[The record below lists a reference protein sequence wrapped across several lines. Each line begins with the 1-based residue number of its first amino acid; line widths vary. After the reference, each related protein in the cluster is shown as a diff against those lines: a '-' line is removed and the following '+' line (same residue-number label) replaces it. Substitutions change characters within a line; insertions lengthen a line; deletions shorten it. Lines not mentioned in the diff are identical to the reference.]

1 MTISWSLM
9 AIDSK
14 CSPTETLRRPSG
26 HSGSISCSNARAD
39 TLATRLYRA
48 HLAGGAKKVAISAP
62 SDKAVD
68 ATIVYDGLDRMLNT
82 TAALM
87 HAR

>member
-1 MTISWSLM
+1 
-9 AIDSK
+9 
-14 CSPTETLRRPSG
+14 
-26 HSGSISCSNARAD
+26 
-39 TLATRLYRA
+39 LYRA

-82 TAALM
+82 AAALM